1 MEQSRRRFFPG
12 TKILNT
18 DSRDDPGEWNTAC
31 RMYHHEEC
39 HGISHGSRTGRVI
52 WKLSESNLYEEGP
65 SRYGPPTTT
74 HTVKTKNT
82 AANSIVNGTAKQK
95 ISRAIDMIF
104 YWVRDRIRQNH
115 LHILREEGK
124 KNLADYVTKHHPIW
138 HHRSMRPKYVK
149 ATKTY
154 IEDSKF

>member
-1 MEQSRRRFFPG
+1 MTLENGPV
-12 TKILNT
+12 
-18 DSRDDPGEWNTAC
+18 
-31 RMYHHEEC
+31 HVEC
-39 HGISHGSRTGRVI
+39 IIMRNFMAFAIGAELGG
-52 WKLSESNLYEEGP
+52 LSENYQNVTCMRKALAEMGHLQS
-65 SRYGPPTTT
+65 PTP
-74 HTVKTKNT
+74 VAMENA

-154 IEDSKF
+154 IENQKYWQTDTMRECAGTNNPGEL